1 MAKNLVIVE
10 SPAKAKTLGKY
21 LGRNYQVKASIG
33 HVMDLPKSKLGVDVE
48 RDFAP
53 EYHVIQGKAK
63 VLEEIK
69 KAAKD
74 KENVYLAPDPDR
86 EGEAIAW
93 HIAQKLGARRKNVHR
108 VLFNEITKKAV
119 LAALKTPG
127 KLDQNRFDAQQARRI
142 LDRLVGY
149 KLSPLLWDK
158 VRRGLSAGRV
168 QSVAVRIICERER
181 EIRAFTPEEYWTVE
195 ARLEAGEPPPF
206 AARLA
211 EVAGQK
217 LDHKSFRLDAKARVD
232 EVLAGLAGADWT
244 VTKVERKE
252 RRRHP
257 TPPFIT
263 SRLQQEASR
272 KLGFQPSRT
281 MRVAQRLYEG
291 VELGAEGS
299 VGLITYMR
307 TDSTRIA
314 GEALA
319 AARDYIQGR
328 YGAPYLPESPQVYRS
343 KKDAQDAHEAIR
355 PTAMDY
361 EPERVASYLDKDE
374 LALYTLIWNRFVASQ
389 MESAVY
395 DATAVDIEAGTC
407 RFRATGQILKF
418 DGFIRVY
425 TEGRE
430 DEQRRL
436 KPTELGFLVT
446 DLLVEAFPDVLNV
459 EFTAGMEDQLD
470 RIEEG
475 EEHYV
480 DALRRFWG
488 PFARDLE
495 QAEVQMRDVKREER
509 PTDLVCE
516 KCGQPMVIKW
526 GRRGEFLAC
535 RGYPE
540 CKNTKNFRRADDG
553 TIRPVEP
560 ETTGEMCEQCGR
572 PMQVRFGRYG
582 KFLGCSGY
590 PECKNMQPL
599 HKPVPTGVRCLLG
612 CGEGE
617 LMERRSRR
625 GKLFYSCSRYPACQ
639 FVAWDRPL
647 PEACPRCGTGFV
659 TEKLTKRYG
668 TVRRCVK
675 EGCGWQ
681 EQIDTG
687 DGGDYAPLPE
697 RRAAAQV
704 RGRGRAGGREAAAAR
719 RHSPRRATSS

>member
-10 SPAKAKTLGKY
+10 SPAKARTLGKY

-33 HVMDLPKSKLGVDVE
+33 HVMDLPKSKLGVDIE

-93 HIAQKLGARRKNVHR
+93 HIAQKLGVRRKNVHR

-119 LAALKTPG
+119 LAA
-127 KLDQNRFDAQQARRI
+127 
-142 LDRLVGY
+142 
-149 KLSPLLWDK
+149 
-158 VRRGLSAGRV
+158 
-168 QSVAVRIICERER
+168 
-181 EIRAFTPEEYWTVE
+181 
-195 ARLEAGEPPPF
+195 
-206 AARLA
+206 
-211 EVAGQK
+211 
-217 LDHKSFRLDAKARVD
+217 
-232 EVLAGLAGADWT
+232 LAGADWT

-291 VELGAEGS
+291 IELGPEGS

-355 PTAMDY
+355 PTAMDD
-361 EPERVASYLDKDE
+361 EQRDPEEEGEGQLPPLAEGDRLRLLELVPEQHFTQPPPRFTQATLVKELEEKGIGRPSTYAS
-374 LALYTLIWNRFVASQ
+374 IV
-389 MESAVY
+389 
-395 DATAVDIEAGTC
+395 GT
-407 RFRATGQILKF
+407 ILNKEY
-418 DGFIRVY
+418 VL
-425 TEGRE
+425 E
-430 DEQRRL
+430 DDQRRL

-488 PFARDLE
+488 PFAKDLE

-516 KCGQPMVIKW
+516 RCGQPMVIKW

-553 TIRPVEP
+553 SIRPVEP
-560 ETTGEMCEQCGR
+560 ETTGELCEQCGR

-590 PECKNMQPL
+590 PECRNMQPL

-639 FVAWDRPL
+639 FVAWDRPV
-647 PEACPRCGTGFV
+647 PEPCPRCGTGFV

-668 TVRRCVK
+668 T
-675 EGCGWQ
+675 E
-681 EQIDTG
+681 
-687 DGGDYAPLPE
+687 
-697 RRAAAQV
+697 
-704 RGRGRAGGREAAAAR
+704 
-719 RHSPRRATSS
+719 

>member
-1 MAKNLVIVE
+1 MAKALVVVE
-10 SPAKAKTLGKY
+10 SPAKAKTINKY
-21 LGRNYQVKASIG
+21 LGRDFKVVASMG
-33 HVMDLPKSKLGVDVE
+33 HIRDLPKSKLGVDVE
-48 RDFAP
+48 NDFAE
-53 EYHVIQGKAK
+53 EYESIATRKK
-63 VLEEIK
+63 IIK
-69 KAAKD
+69 ELKDAAKEATD
-74 KENVYLAPDPDR
+74 IYVATDPDR
-86 EGEAIAW
+86 EGEAIGW
-93 HIAQKLGARRKNVHR
+93 HLTQELAGKKRKILR
-108 VLFNEITKKAV
+108 LTFNEITKKAV
-119 LAALKTPG
+119 QDAMKHPRAIDEKMVAA
-127 KLDQNRFDAQQARRI
+127 QRARRV

-217 LDHKSFRLDAKARVD
+217 LDHKSFRLDAKARVE

-291 VELGAEGS
+291 IELGPEGS

-355 PTAMDY
+355 PTAMYY
-361 EPERVASYLDKDE
+361 EPARVASSLDKDE

-395 DATAVDIEAGTC
+395 DATAVDIEARAC

-425 TEGRE
+425 TEGRDDELRDPEEEGEGQLPPLAEGDRLRLLELVPEQHFTQPPPRFMQATLVKELEEKGIGRPSTYASIVGTILNKEYVVE

-436 KPTELGFLVT
+436 KPSELGFLVT
-446 DLLVEAFPDVLNV
+446 DLLVESFPDVLNV
-459 EFTAGMEDQLD
+459 EFTAGMENELD
-470 RIEEG
+470 AIEEG
-475 EEHYV
+475 AEHYV
-480 DALRRFWG
+480 DALRRFWQ
-488 PFARDLE
+488 PFAKDLE
-495 QAEVQMRDVKREER
+495 KAEVQMRDVKREER

-535 RGYPE
+535 R
-540 CKNTKNFRRADDG
+540 
-553 TIRPVEP
+553 
-560 ETTGEMCEQCGR
+560 
-572 PMQVRFGRYG
+572 
-582 KFLGCSGY
+582 
-590 PECKNMQPL
+590 
-599 HKPVPTGVRCLLG
+599 
-612 CGEGE
+612 
-617 LMERRSRR
+617 
-625 GKLFYSCSRYPACQ
+625 
-639 FVAWDRPL
+639 
-647 PEACPRCGTGFV
+647 
-659 TEKLTKRYG
+659 
-668 TVRRCVK
+668 
-675 EGCGWQ
+675 
-681 EQIDTG
+681 
-687 DGGDYAPLPE
+687 
-697 RRAAAQV
+697 
-704 RGRGRAGGREAAAAR
+704 
-719 RHSPRRATSS
+719 